1 MFTGTFAGIMPH
13 LAGIWVEAVGR
24 PGNGL
29 PRNLTCVRITIVG
42 CSGSFAGAE
51 SPASCYL
58 VEAEGFRM
66 LMDLGSGALG
76 AVQRYADLYEIDAV
90 CLSHLHADHCLDV
103 CGYSVART
111 FHPDGPKP
119 RIPVYGPAQTEV
131 RLGRALAADP
141 AGADAGV
148 DSRDRIT
155 DAFDFVTVTPG
166 TMEIGPLRVTAA
178 RMSHPV
184 ETHGFRLEHAG
195 RSLAFS
201 ADTGETEALVTLARD
216 ADVLLCEASF
226 TEPPVGSAVELPA
239 GLHLTARQAGQHAA
253 RAGAGQL
260 VLTHLVPWNDKNQSL
275 EEAGRA
281 FDGPLS
287 LAAPGLGFVL
297 D

>member
-1 MFTGTFAGIMPH
+1 MFTGTFAGIMPYS
-13 LAGIWVEAVGR
+13 AVIWVEAAGR
-24 PGNGL
+24 PGEG
-29 PRNLTCVRITIVG
+29 PSRNLTSVRITIVG
-42 CSGSFAGAE
+42 CSGSFAGAD
-51 SPASCYL
+51 SAASCYL

-66 LMDLGSGALG
+66 LMDLGGGALG

-90 CLSHLHADHCLDV
+90 LLSHLHADHCLDV
-103 CGYSVART
+103 CGFSVART

-119 RIPVYGPAQTEV
+119 RIPVYGPAQAEV
-131 RLGRALAADP
+131 RLGRAMAADP
-141 AGADAGV
+141 AGHDAGAESMDQV
-148 DSRDRIT
+148 T
-155 DAFDFVTVTPG
+155 NAFDFVTITPG
-166 TMEIGPLRVTAA
+166 TIEIGPLRVTAA
-178 RMSHPV
+178 RMNHPV

-195 RSLAFS
+195 RSLAYS
-201 ADTGETEALVTLARD
+201 ADTGETGALVTLARD

-226 TEPPVGSAVELPA
+226 TEPPAGSAVVLPT

-260 VLTHLVPWNDKNQSL
+260 VLTHLPPWRDKNQSL
-275 EEAGRA
+275 DEAGRA